1 MINGKKKK
9 KEDACQ
15 CRRLKRWDFA
25 PWVGRI
31 AWRRAWHQL
40 KWLSTHCK
48 DSWYFPLPLLPHIN
62 KWRAMGPGL
71 SPGAQLSLGLVLIM
85 IMRAWESDGFCSL
98 CFCAPAFRTA
108 NCEVYYKK
116 LIFVIPLL
124 MGSFPTTYSNS
135 SLLIYRQ
142 AIGSLHFFLLGYPPK
157 MLFVQ
162 IAFQLICLRFLSKTI
177 NCTIGK

>member
-1 MINGKKKK
+1 MGKKKK